1 MNLTTS
7 KAKIVKIDNNPY
19 HSFNAYKRPA
29 RVKSAYR
36 INPNARVINLDPT
49 DDPNEVCNAY
59 RQIAIKSQLATAM
72 KHKRRFA
79 EERAAAQLMK
89 EQAESMAKIKAVKRA
104 AAQLAYRQ
112 NSSSTN
118 RRKEIV
124 SRLENK
130 GFLLFSEQ
138 VSSRNNTSLDICTIR
153 QTQGIDIVTITSAG
167 VLRGDGTMAVS
178 AWGIDNFKRPA
189 KALYNETP
197 ITHKNELTPFIL
209 SLLSAGYLI
218 QASDINATLSLIKT
232 VIAAL
237 RKDGIIVCTVRNS
250 ETDSQ
255 ARGWIVPSDKN
266 GMSEEHFFTLD
277 DIKKI

>member
-36 INPNARVINLDPT
+36 LNPNARVINLDPT

-59 RQIAIKSQLATAM
+59 RQVAIKSQLATAM

-79 EERAAAQLMK
+79 EEHAAAQLMK
-89 EQAESMAKIKAVKRA
+89 EQAESMAKIKAMKRA

-112 NSSSTN
+112 KSSSAV

-124 SRLENK
+124 ARMENK
-130 GFLLFSEQ
+130 GFLLFSDQ
-138 VSSRNNTSLDICTIR
+138 VSSRNSTSLDICTIR
-153 QTQGIDIVTITSAG
+153 QTEGIDIVTITSVG
-167 VLRGDGTMAVS
+167 VLKSDGKIAVS

-189 KALYNETP
+189 KALYSEKQMTKR
-197 ITHKNELTPFIL
+197 HDLKVFIS

-218 QASDINATLSLIKT
+218 QANHINATARLLRT
-232 VIAAL
+232 AIADL
-237 RKDGIIVCTVRNS
+237 RKEGVIVCTVRNS
-250 ETDSQ
+250 ETDEH
-255 ARGWIVPSDKN
+255 ARGWLVPSEQN
-266 GMSEEHFFTLD
+266 GMTEGYFFTMD
-277 DIKKI
+277 DFKK

>member
-19 HSFNAYKRPA
+19 HSFNAYKRPIK
-29 RVKSAYR
+29 VKSAYR
-36 INPNARVINLDPT
+36 LNPNARVINLDPT
-49 DDPNEVCNAY
+49 NDPSEVCNAY
-59 RQIAIKSQLATAM
+59 RQVAIKSQLATTM

-89 EQAESMAKIKAVKRA
+89 EQAESMAKIKAIKRA

-112 NSSSTN
+112 NSSSVG
-118 RRKEIV
+118 RRKDIV

-167 VLRGDGTMAVS
+167 VLRSDGTMAVS

-189 KALYNETP
+189 KELYNKTP

-209 SLLSAGYLI
+209 SLLSEGYLVK
-218 QASDINATLSLIKT
+218 SSNINATLSLIKT

-250 ETDSQ
+250 ETDAS

-266 GMSEEHFFTLD
+266 GMSQDHFFKID

>member
-36 INPNARVINLDPT
+36 LNPNARVINLDPT

-59 RQIAIKSQLATAM
+59 RQVAIKSQLATTM

-112 NSSSTN
+112 NSSSVV

-167 VLRGDGTMAVS
+167 VLRSDGTMAVS
-178 AWGIDNFKRPA
+178 AWGIDNFKRPS
-189 KALYNETP
+189 KSRYNKSQ
-197 ITHKNELTPFIL
+197 IAIRSELKDLIL
-209 SLLSAGYLI
+209 SLLSEGYLV
-218 QASDINATLSLIKT
+218 QASDINAALSSIRG

-237 RKDGIIVCTVRNS
+237 RKDGIIVCTVRNA
-250 ETDSQ
+250 ETDPS

-266 GMSEEHFFTLD
+266 GMSEEHFFTMD